1 MKNLVL
7 SVSLLAIVFGN
18 AFAQT
23 DDETRSNNG
32 LPTVITG
39 ARNTNNINGAEL
51 TGNLLIQGDGE
62 PKSQP
67 EFVVYLVV
75 PGNQAIGRQT
85 LNNKSYFTIRGILYE
100 RSTLVL
106 ELNGVEFARYSIIA
120 GSPTTIRQDITFTW
134 EQVNNGLASIA
145 AGNKNIVVSVKG
157 AYERSEPNQK
167 LYERASTKRKDKKYD
182 EAIDVLEQLV
192 KNDPK
197 DFVTFAELGTL
208 YFSRDKFAE
217 AEEAYKKALELK
229 PDLTQVSVSLGK
241 LYMVQK
247 NNDAA
252 IVILAKAVELDP
264 KSADANQYL
273 GETYLQVKK
282 GSKAVGYL
290 NEAIQLAPIEKAEI
304 HIRLAALYNGANLKE
319 KAVAEYKLFLKKVP
333 NHPDKKKFEQY
344 IKDNSP
350 Q

>member
-1 MKNLVL
+1 MKNLLLLISILAVL
-7 SVSLLAIVFGN
+7 CGDSL
-18 AFAQT
+18 AQT
-23 DDETRSNNG
+23 DDETRSNTG
-32 LPTVITG
+32 LPTLITA

-62 PKSQP
+62 PKAQP
-67 EFVVYLVV
+67 DFVVYLLV
-75 PGNQAIGRQT
+75 PGNQAIGRQP
-85 LNNKSYFTIRGILYE
+85 LRNKGYFTIRGILYE

-106 ELNGVEFARYSIIA
+106 ELNGVEFARYPIIA

-134 EQVNNGLASIA
+134 EQVNNGVASNA
-145 AGNKNIVVSVKG
+145 VGNKNIVVSVKG

-167 LYERASTKRKDKKYD
+167 LYEKASINRKDKKYE
-182 EAIDVLEQLV
+182 EAIDVLKQLV
-192 KNDPK
+192 KIDPK
-197 DFVTFAELGTL
+197 DFVAFAELATL
-208 YFSRDKFAE
+208 YFARDKFAE
-217 AEEAYKKALELK
+217 AEEAYKRALELK

-252 IVILAKAVELDP
+252 ILILTKAVEIDP

-273 GETYLQVKK
+273 GEAYLQAKK

-290 NEAIQLAPIEKAEI
+290 NEAIRLAPIEKAEI
-304 HIRLAALYNGANLKE
+304 HLRLAALYNGANLRE
-319 KAVAEYKLFLKKVP
+319 KAISEYKLFLEKVP
-333 NHPDKKKFEQY
+333 NHSDKKKFEQY